1 MKRIS
6 SIFVMIFVLCSFV
19 KVGFCGLFDNLTA
32 STFFNLKD
40 PVSICYGGTTSLLNY
55 KEIVSLDLGI
65 ITDAQKLAY
74 GAGIGINLGTLIKK
88 FPGWDINDVFKQG
101 KLGGFVAKY
110 QWNDRTID
118 MVGIYIGTYISFGQ
132 K

>member
-6 SIFVMIFVLCSFV
+6 GVLVTIFLLCSFV
-19 KVGFCGLFDNLTA
+19 KVGFCGLFDNLTT

-40 PVSICYGGTTSLLNY
+40 TPSICYGGTTSLWDY
-55 KEIVSLDLGI
+55 KNTVSMDLGI
-65 ITDAQKLAY
+65 ITDATKVAY
-74 GAGIGINLGTLIKK
+74 GVGLGVNLGELLKK
-88 FPGWDINDVFKQG
+88 YTSININDVFKQG
-101 KLGGFVAKY
+101 KLGGFIAKY

-118 MVGIYIGTYISFGQ
+118 MAGIYIGTFISFGQ